1 MTIQIAHRIFR
12 QSDSFAARRVKM
24 IIALFAI
31 ILSVLASGLNAE
43 PTSQLIHS
51 VQTGSSNSS
60 QIVFALVPA
69 QSKLSF
75 TLGATAHD
83 VHGEFDLKRGEIRID
98 SATNLVTGE
107 IAADAASGRS
117 GSDGRDSKMQKDV
130 LESAKYPEI
139 VFRPDRIDGFSLVHG
154 AFHASIHGVFSIHG
168 SNHEITVPVDA
179 TVSANAWSAT
189 AKFKVPYVEWGLRD
203 PSNFFL
209 HVSKSVDIELAL
221 AGTLTNP
228 AVAR

>member
-1 MTIQIAHRIFR
+1 MTIQIARRVELIAALFAVALISSPAGSSAGPRRQPVYFR
-12 QSDSFAARRVKM
+12 QS
-24 IIALFAI
+24 
-31 ILSVLASGLNAE
+31 ASK
-43 PTSQLIHS
+43 
-51 VQTGSSNSS
+51 NSS
-60 QIVFALVPA
+60 QIVFALIA
-69 QSKLSF
+69 SQSKLNF

-98 SATNLVTGE
+98 PATSLVTGE
-107 IAADAASGRS
+107 IVADAAGGRS